1 MNFGSREVTRQTFQD
16 TIANRIS
23 KGAVIEGE
31 IKSETD
37 IRIDGKIKGI
47 LHCTAK
53 VVIGSTGLFEG
64 DLQCK
69 EASIEGHVTGRIEI
83 NGTLIIKKTA
93 KLEGEVF
100 YKKMVVEE
108 GAIISGTLTMSGG
121 TTKSMVQEQQ
131 GEKVKVIGNSQTA

>member
-1 MNFGSREVTRQTFQD
+1 M
-16 TIANRIS
+16 
-23 KGAVIEGE
+23 IEGE

-53 VVIGSTGLFEG
+53 VVIGATGEFEG

-69 EASIEGHVTGRIEI
+69 EASVEGHFSGRMEI
-83 NGTLIIKKTA
+83 NGLLFIKKTA

-108 GAIISGTLTMSGG
+108 GAVISGTLTMSGG
-121 TTKSMVQEQQ
+121 TTKSLSQ
-131 GEKVKVIGNSQTA
+131 GSKVENTTPIGNSQTA